1 MTSVNY
7 LFVLRTIVILCYLMV
22 WLIYFDFEYYEIVK
36 IVNNTVERKLRDELE
51 ILKEREKGLDNLINI
66 KIKFDNEEI
75 FYNMIKK

>member
-1 MTSVNY
+1 MADDDWKKRIGIEINY
-7 LFVLRTIVILCYLMV
+7 NSSEEDDRQVSNKNLYMNLS
-22 WLIYFDFEYYEIVK
+22 LIHIFRE
-36 IVNNTVERKLRDELE
+36 ELE